1 MVVGCIFSSASE
13 PGVVLEAIVVSSPLS
28 GVAGG
33 GAVLSPPLPKRLLRA
48 MLDGS
53 DDQCWRKESA
63 M

>member
-33 GAVLSPPLPKRLLRA
+33 GVVLLPPLPKRLLRA
-48 MLDGS
+48 IVDGS
-53 DDQCWRKESA
+53 DDQ